1 MSTLRVN
8 KISNYNDDGPFEFT
22 TGVVIDQKL
31 QVDGQL
37 NINTTGIVTATAFV
51 GDGSNLTGLDSFL
64 LKGQVI
70 SMSAIIN

>member
-22 TGVVIDQKL
+22 TVVVIDQKL

>member
-64 LKGQVI
+64 SKGQVI
-70 SMSAIIN
+70 SMSTIIN